1 MEEEKYISVRAVNN
15 QIVKLIKALITDGNE
30 VTDLDVTIFDINT
43 QIN

>member
-15 QIVKLIKALITDGNE
+15 QKVKLIKALITDGNE